1 MDKEKDK
8 ILMKNNMFVTARYN
22 LGLIENRIFIIILYK
37 LQKSNGGMSCTI
49 SHDEFKAIIGNKNQ
63 HSLLAIQNILQEMLS
78 SRVYFVQKK
87 YNKKGNL
94 WGEYALI
101 NGYEYD
107 DELNSFKIECSQRV
121 YDLLMT
127 YMNTGGYTPINLK
140 VYVSLNNPNS
150 QRLYDLLRLWSNTKN
165 LISYDVEEMKELLML
180 ENKYNK
186 YSDFKKRVITPAVK
200 ELNNT
205 NMFDISFIENKK
217 GRKVDSITFD
227 VKDLDKRIYF
237 KDDQGQFDI
246 CNSVQEKKST
256 PKTNNMYVP
265 DKSVFTVGTL
275 RAFKTDFAEYDFNN
289 RYLEMAFNDA
299 VNITLERDDTEKIY
313 MNYSYKFFRGTL
325 RNKIDY
331 YLDQE
336 AQDEEHKIKLEQFW
350 DKA

>member
-1 MDKEKDK
+1 MTKEKENV
-8 ILMKNNMFVTARYN
+8 LMKNNVFVTARYN

-37 LQKSNGGMSCTI
+37 LQKSNGGMSCVI
-49 SHDEFKAIIGNKNQ
+49 SHDEFKSIIGNKNQ
-63 HSLLAIQNILQEMLS
+63 HSLSAIQSILQDMLS

-87 YNKKGNL
+87 YNKNGNI

-127 YMNTGGYTPINLK
+127 YMNSGGYTPINLK
-140 VYVSLNNPNS
+140 VYISLKNPNS
-150 QRLYDLLRLWSNTKN
+150 QRLYDLLRLWSNTKT
-165 LISYDVEEMKELLML
+165 LISYDVEEIKELLML

-186 YSDFKKRVITPAVK
+186 YSDFKKRVISPAVK

-205 NMFDISFIENKK
+205 NMFDISFVENKN
-217 GRKVDSITFD
+217 GRKIESITFD
-227 VKDLDKRIYF
+227 VKDLDKRTYF
-237 KDDQGQFDI
+237 KDNQVEFNI
-246 CNSVQEKKST
+246 CTQDKETKPQQQT
-256 PKTNNMYVP
+256 LFYVP

-275 RAFKTDFAEYDFNN
+275 RAFKTDFSEYDFNN

-313 MNYSYKFFRGTL
+313 MKSYNFFKGSL
-325 RNKIDY
+325 KNKIDY

-336 AQDEEHKIKLEQFW
+336 MQDEEHNIRLEQFW
-350 DKA
+350 NCK